1 MDNNRPQRT
10 FRGMTYDER
19 QAAEALLMLQNPIP
33 KEYKNKDR
41 AHRVVT
47 TCLNLSTFWHPDA
60 TLRTRERVG
69 LVDTATYH
77 GGDA

>member
-47 TCLNLSTFWHPDA
+47 TGLNLWTPW
-60 TLRTRERVG
+60 ERVG
-69 LVDTATYH
+69 LADTATYH